1 MNTYT
6 RNLIS
11 KIVFLAFFAT
21 SNFLL
26 SAQEKNGCL
35 SVDEL
40 ITLYHENDSLMNEIL
55 TPANWVQVSKEENS
69 PVIIDKDTLWYHETT
84 WQFTM
89 SFDFYL
95 LKIYEI
101 PNYNHILELETEE
114 QCFGTIYDE
123 LKRKYAAKKIT
134 EGEQLTHFQPSS
146 DLYIQLREKDSVML
160 TNYKIRLYNPI
171 HIQEQLR
178 VAGELKLKK
187 IEILRQNKEKVML
200 CLSHSD
206 SLMTMGKF
214 EEAMSPLDS
223 ANGLLP
229 EFDSLIFEKKV
240 FIANAIKERDIAQLI
255 QEGTKLFEEHQLA
268 ASKSS
273 YEKVLQLDSS
283 NKYSQEQLEI
293 INRMLLVLAT
303 RKTTIYNYAEFY
315 PESADSL
322 SRLLESAIGTY
333 TELLSWGRITGSL
346 LIKVDTVGENI
357 SSYTLQVFDCEAEM
371 KQKSVSEFSSLLDS
385 MIISPLIQSVKKE
398 NILVN
403 AATEVIF
410 DVNWAVDEIG
420 VRVYK
425 GKIKIEKEDREWC
438 KKLDSL
444 LTVYDKPSGNYYFK
458 LKEKNMFDRKYVDI
472 SLDRFKVVGPE
483 AALYS
488 MLFPGAGTMAATQG
502 RKGIGA
508 MSAFVVFGAGTL
520 VSYLYSK
527 KMAAKAETFSPESP
541 EYKKYKMNSLYL
553 MTGSYIGLGISGVIY
568 ISDVFNALA
577 KGINNLKQSKELRR
591 KLKDGPLFF
600 QQEPVKL
607 P

>member
-1 MNTYT
+1 MNKYI

-26 SAQEKNGCL
+26 SAQEKDGCL
-35 SVDEL
+35 SVDKL
-40 ITLYHENDSLMNEIL
+40 ISLYHENDSLMNEIL
-55 TPANWVQVSKEENS
+55 TPANWVQVSKEENAS
-69 PVIIDKDTLWYHETT
+69 VIIDQDTLWYHETT
-84 WQFTM
+84 WHFTM
-89 SFDFYL
+89 SFDFYVL
-95 LKIYEI
+95 RIYET

-114 QCFGTIYDE
+114 PCFRTLYDE
-123 LKRKYAAKKIT
+123 LKRKYASKKMT
-134 EGEQLTHFQPSS
+134 EGEKLTLFQPSS
-146 DLYIQLREKDSVML
+146 DLYIQLKEKDSAML
-160 TNYKIRLYNPI
+160 MNYKIRLYNPI
-171 HIQEQLR
+171 HIQEQVR
-178 VAGELKLKK
+178 TAEELKLK
-187 IEILRQNKEKVML
+187 ELEMLRQKKEKIML
-200 CLSHSD
+200 CLSYSD
-206 SLMTMGKF
+206 SLFAIGKL
-214 EEAMSPLDS
+214 EEAISPLDS
-223 ANGLLP
+223 ASGLLA
-229 EFDSLIFEKKV
+229 EYDSLIFEKKE
-240 FIANAIKERDIAQLI
+240 FIANAIKERDINQLI
-255 QEGTKLFEEHQLA
+255 EEGTKLFEEHQLA

-303 RKTTIYNYAEFY
+303 RNTTIYNYAEFH

-322 SRLLESAIGTY
+322 SRLLESAIAAY
-333 TELLSWGRITGSL
+333 TELLSWGRITGNL
-346 LIKVDTVGENI
+346 LIKVDTVGKNI
-357 SSYTLQVFDCEAEM
+357 SSYSLQVFNCEDEA
-371 KQKSVSEFSSLLDS
+371 KQKSVSDFTSLLDS
-385 MIISPLIQSVKKE
+385 LIVSPLIQSVKKE

-403 AATEVIF
+403 AATEVSF
-410 DVNWAVDEIG
+410 DVDWAVDEIG

-425 GKIKIEKEDREWC
+425 GKVKIEKEDKVWC

-444 LTVYDKPSGNYYFK
+444 LTVYDKPSGKYHFK

-508 MSAFVVFGAGTL
+508 MSTFVVFGTGTL

-541 EYKKYKMNSLYL
+541 EYRKYKMNSLYL

-591 KLKDGPLFF
+591 KLKEGPLLF